1 MESVP
6 ALFMWKIK
14 SRENKIQ
21 KGVLINDKEMERS
34 MFLDAYVIL
43 TWTYAYHVHLPNGFG
58 RVTFSIN
65 GTKRLLMMIA

>member
-43 TWTYAYHVHLPNGFG
+43 TWTYAYHVHSYVDRIILIVRYSQEGLWRQF
-58 RVTFSIN
+58 
-65 GTKRLLMMIA
+65 

>member
-14 SRENKIQ
+14 SREN
-21 KGVLINDKEMERS
+21 GVLINDKEMERS

-43 TWTYAYHVHLPNGFG
+43 TWTYAYHVHSYVDRWTGLF
-58 RVTFSIN
+58 
-65 GTKRLLMMIA
+65 